1 MSDSHLSLG
10 LSVCFLDYFAPDRL
24 FLFFPINVLLVASS
38 SICWTMSCIFSFLVF
53 FDLFMSP
60 SLQHG
65 VPDPD
70 FEKCRNRI
78 RKFSLRSD
86 PDPVFLE
93 GGIWIRINTTCIEFC
108 LIGYCVTRNQKPFM
122 ANFKTLLGH
131 FYNFGHLFLLLNQ

>member
-1 MSDSHLSLG
+1 MSDSQLSLG

-60 SLQHG
+60 SLQHV

-86 PDPVFLE
+86 PDLVFLE
-93 GGIWIRINTTCIEFC
+93 GGIRIRINTTWFLLGCKGMFVHGV
-108 LIGYCVTRNQKPFM
+108 LLDWLLRKPM
-122 ANFKTLLGH
+122 ANFKTLLG
-131 FYNFGHLFLLLNQ
+131 NF